1 MGINERRYAWMDEG
15 WATNFPFDLNPATD
29 STTGARESNAKGY
42 AQIAGTSMDVPLIMQ
57 SCQMNGQTYRNA
69 SYNKPA
75 CMYDI
80 FRDMVGSEQFIK
92 ALKYYVATWNGKH
105 PQPYDFVNCMNT
117 ALGSNFDW
125 YWHPWLVEFAYPDL
139 GITGVT
145 LGKSVAHIN
154 VQNNGKIPLPV
165 DITIIYEDGT
175 KQHNYFS
182 AAVWEKQTQAV
193 IDIPCSSDG
202 KIKRIILGNKKI
214 PDTDKA
220 NNIWEIN

>member
-1 MGINERRYAWMDEG
+1 
-15 WATNFPFDLNPATD
+15 
-29 STTGARESNAKGY
+29 
-42 AQIAGTSMDVPLIMQ
+42 
-57 SCQMNGQTYRNA
+57 
-69 SYNKPA
+69 
-75 CMYDI
+75 
-80 FRDMVGSEQFIK
+80 
-92 ALKYYVATWNGKH
+92 
-105 PQPYDFVNCMNT
+105 MNT

-193 IDIPCSSDG
+193 IDIQCSSDG